1 MRRPL
6 LLLGFLCMMVVFAP
20 LAAAQ
25 TAEQPV
31 VRAVLFYS
39 PSCPHCHT
47 VIDEVLVPMM
57 EQYGDRLE
65 VIGIDISQPGGQVFY
80 NASSE
85 AYNVPDHMMGVPRLV
100 VGERFLVGSLQIP
113 QEFPGIV
120 EEGLASGGID
130 WPPIPG
136 LVEALAANQPA
147 EQAEQAGQTEQTGQA
162 QESGTEVETA
172 AATNTPLP
180 AATPTPEVVAITTE
194 SLPPIDGNPV
204 PTGMPEGGWL
214 AAALLGGMLL
224 ALLYAVVR
232 IWPARQG
239 LFQAGQPLAAAAS
252 SPLIPILALLGLVVA
267 GYMAYIEIT
276 HVDAVCGPIGE
287 CNVVQTSQYA
297 TIAGIPV
304 AVLGL
309 INYLA
314 VLVLWAVQ
322 RAATGKWARPAALAL
337 LGLAIFGVLF
347 SIYLTLLE
355 LFVIHAVC
363 MWCVT
368 SALITTLIMVVV
380 VAQLTRSAVPA
391 SAAQRRQAT
400 AV

>member
-1 MRRPL
+1 MRKPL
-6 LLLGFLCMMVVFAP
+6 ILLALLCMAMVLAP
-20 LAAAQ
+20 AAAAQ
-25 TAEQPV
+25 STETPV

-39 PSCPHCHT
+39 PSCPHCHI
-47 VIDEVLVPMM
+47 VIDEVLIPMM
-57 EQYGDRLE
+57 EQYGEQLE
-65 VIGIDISQPGGQVFY
+65 VIGIDISQPSGQVFY

-85 AYNVPDHMMGVPRLV
+85 QYEVPDSMMGVPRLV
-100 VGERFLVGSLQIP
+100 VGDRFLVGSLQIP
-113 QEFPGIV
+113 QEFPRIV

-136 LVEALAANQPA
+136 LVEALTANQEA
-147 EQAEQAGQTEQTGQA
+147 EQAEQTEQA
-162 QESGTEVETA
+162 QGPDAEAETA
-172 AATNTPLP
+172 AATDTPLP
-180 AATPTPEVVAITTE
+180 AATSTPEVVAITAE
-194 SLPPIDGNPV
+194 SLPPIDANPA

-214 AAALLGGMLL
+214 AAVLLGGMLL
-224 ALLYAVVR
+224 ALLYTVVR

-239 LFQAGQPLAAAAS
+239 LFQFSQPLAVAAG
-252 SPLIPILALLGLVVA
+252 SPLIPILAILGLVVA

-322 RAATGKWARPAALAL
+322 RSGAGKWARPAALAL
-337 LGLAIFGVLF
+337 LGLALFGVLF

-355 LFVIHAVC
+355 IFVIHAVC

-380 VAQLTRSAVPA
+380 VAQLTRSAAPA
-391 SAAQRRQAT
+391 SAAQRQQAA

>member
-1 MRRPL
+1 MRRSL
-6 LLLGFLCMMVVFAP
+6 LLLVFLCMMVVFAP

-25 TAEQPV
+25 TAEEPV

-47 VIDEVLVPMM
+47 VIDEVLIPMM

-80 NASSE
+80 TASSE

-120 EEGLASGGID
+120 EKGLASGGID

-136 LVEALAANQPA
+136 LVEALAANQQA
-147 EQAEQAGQTEQTGQA
+147 TQTEQAEQTAPAEQTPEPMA
-162 QESGTEVETA
+162 E
-172 AATNTPLP
+172 AATATDTPPP
-180 AATPTPEVVAITTE
+180 AATSTPEVIAITAE
-194 SLPPIDGNPV
+194 SLPPIDTGAS
-204 PTGMPEGGWL
+204 PTGMPDGGWL

-239 LFQAGQPLAAAAS
+239 LFQAGQPLAAVVT
-252 SPLIPILALLGLVVA
+252 SPLVPLLAVLGLGVA

-276 HVDAVCGPIGE
+276 HENAVCGPIGE

-309 INYLA
+309 VFYLA

-322 RAATGKWARPAALAL
+322 RSGVGKWARPAALAL
-337 LGLAIFGVLF
+337 LGLAAFGVIF

-368 SALITTLIMVVV
+368 SALITTLILVVV
-380 VAQLTRSAVPA
+380 VAQLTRRTAPA
-391 SAAQRRQAT
+391 GASQRQQTAAA
-400 AV
+400 

>member
-1 MRRPL
+1 MRRL
-6 LLLGFLCMMVVFAP
+6 LLLIILVSGLMALAP
-20 LAAAQ
+20 AASAQ
-25 TAEQPV
+25 PAEEPV

-47 VIDEVLVPMM
+47 VIEQTLIPMM

-65 VIGIDISQPGGQVFY
+65 VIGIDISQSGGQVYY

-85 AYNVPDHMMGVPRLV
+85 MYNVPDHMMGVPRLV
-100 VGERFLVGSLQIP
+100 VGDRFLVGSLQIP

-136 LVEALAANQPA
+136 LVEALAANRQA
-147 EQAEQAGQTEQTGQA
+147 EQAEQVEQTPEPVA
-162 QESGTEVETA
+162 ETV
-172 AATNTPLP
+172 AATDTPLA
-180 AATPTPEVVAITTE
+180 AATPTPEMVAITTD
-194 SLPPIDGNPV
+194 SLPPIEANPA
-204 PTGMPEGGWL
+204 PTGMPDGGWL

-239 LFQAGQPLAAAAS
+239 LFQAGQPLAATANS
-252 SPLIPILALLGLVVA
+252 VLIPLLAVLGLGVA

-276 HVDAVCGPIGE
+276 HVEAVCGPVGE

-297 TIAGIPV
+297 TIAGVPV

-309 INYLA
+309 IFYLA
-314 VLVLWAVQ
+314 GLVLWAAQ
-322 RAATGKWARPAALAL
+322 RSSSSQWARPAALAL
-337 LGLAIFGVLF
+337 LGMAVFGVFF

-368 SALITTLIMVVV
+368 SALITTLIMIVV
-380 VAQLTRSAVPA
+380 VAQLTRRTAPA
-391 SAAQRRQAT
+391 GASQRQQTAAA
-400 AV
+400 